1 MVLPAIFTGVCRQMT
16 DKRVCVVTA
25 TRAEYG
31 LLYWLLRSLADEPG
45 VDLRII
51 ATGSHLAQAYGLTYR
66 EIESDGFII
75 DRKVDMLLD
84 GDSAA
89 DVTKSLGRATIGFAD
104 ALAELQ
110 PDLILLIGDRYEI
123 LAVAQAALI
132 ARIPVAHIG
141 GGDVTEG
148 AFDDAIRHSITK
160 MSHLHFV
167 THEAAARR
175 VRQMGEDPAHIFTV
189 GNPGLDHLLHLDLLE
204 RDVLGHELDFHFH
217 PRNLLVTYHPE
228 TLDMESTELR
238 VAALLSA
245 LERLGNDLGILF
257 TLPNADTG
265 NRAIRDRIEAYVA
278 AHANARAYASL
289 GQLRYWSAMKHVDAV
304 VGNSSSGIL
313 EAPSLRKPTVNIGDR
328 QKGRPQAAS
337 IINCGYSVEEI
348 DDAIRRAFELD
359 CSQAVNPYGDGHST
373 ERIVAILKRFDNPRD
388 LLRKRFA
395 DL

>member
-1 MVLPAIFTGVCRQMT
+1 MIPRRH
-16 DKRVCVVTA
+16 KVCVVTGS
-25 TRAEYG
+25 RAEYG
-31 LLYWLLRSLADEPG
+31 LLSGIMRCLQADPALE
-45 VDLRII
+45 LRII

-66 EIESDGFII
+66 EIESDGFVI

-104 ALAELQ
+104 AFAELQ
-110 PDLILLIGDRYEI
+110 PDLIMLIGDRYEM
-123 LAVAQAALI
+123 LAVVQAALI

-167 THEAAARR
+167 MHETAARR
-175 VRQMGEDPAHIFTV
+175 VRQLGEDPVRIFNV
-189 GNPGLDHLLHLDLLE
+189 GNPGLDHFRHLRLIE
-204 RDVLGHELDFHFH
+204 RDALARELGFTFRR
-217 PRNLLVTYHPE
+217 RNLLVTYHPE
-228 TLDMESTELR
+228 TLDEETAGSRMAVLLK
-238 VAALLSA
+238 ALD
-245 LERLGNDLGILF
+245 RLGNDVGIIF

-265 NRAIRDRIEAYVA
+265 NSAIRRLIEDYVER
-278 AHANARAYASL
+278 HDNARAYASL
-289 GQLRYWSAMKHVDAV
+289 GQLRYLSTMKQVDAV

-328 QKGRPQAAS
+328 QRGRPQATS
-337 IINCGYSVEEI
+337 IINCGYSVEAI
-348 DDAIRRAFELD
+348 DSAIRRAFELD
-359 CSQAVNPYGDGHST
+359 CSQAVNPYGDGHSA

>member
-1 MVLPAIFTGVCRQMT
+1 VPGKRLKIAVL
-16 DKRVCVVTA
+16 TA

-31 LLYWLLRSLADEPG
+31 LLFRVLKRIQDEPSFALQLIVSG
-45 VDLRII
+45 
-51 ATGSHLAQAYGLTYR
+51 THLSPAYGLTYR
-66 EIESDGFII
+66 HIEADGFAI
-75 DRKVDMLLD
+75 DRKVDMQLS
-84 GDSAA
+84 GDSAGEI
-89 DVTKSLGRATIGFAD
+89 TKSLGRATIGFAD
-104 ALAELQ
+104 VLADLQ
-110 PDLILLIGDRYEI
+110 PDLLVLLGDRYEL
-123 LAVAQAALI
+123 LAAAQAALI
-132 ARIPVAHIG
+132 ARIPLAHIA

-148 AFDDAIRHSITK
+148 AYDDAIRHSITK

-204 RDVLGHELDFHFH
+204 RDVLGRELDFHFH

-245 LERLGNDLGILF
+245 LERLGNDVGILF

-265 NRAIRDRIEAYVA
+265 NRAIRDRIETYVA
-278 AHANARAYASL
+278 AHANACAYASL
-289 GQLRYWSAMKHVDAV
+289 GQLRYWSAMQHVNAV
-304 VGNSSSGIL
+304 VGNSSSGLL

-337 IINCGYSVEEI
+337 VINCGYAVDEI
-348 DDAIRRAFELD
+348 ETSIRRAFDMD
-359 CSQAVNPYGDGHST
+359 CRNVVNPYGDGHAA
-373 ERIVAILKRFDNPRD
+373 ERIVAVLKHMDKPRD
-388 LLRKRFA
+388 LLKKRFA